1 MRPTVTVQ
9 KEKGKV
15 VTLPGVFLNPIRYDI
30 VRFVHS
36 AMNLNGRQPYAV
48 SRRAGH
54 QNSAESW
61 GTGRAVARIPRC
73 SGGGTQRSGQGAFGN
88 MCRGGRMFAPTKV
101 FRKWTRK
108 VNSKIRKVAVRAA
121 LAASGIPALVMA
133 RGHNIENVP
142 EVPLVVPNAM
152 EGLEKTKDAVK
163 LLRDVG
169 LRADLEKVIHTHG
182 VRAGKGKRRN
192 RRYRTR
198 KGPLIVVSKP
208 CKAFLAFRNLLGV
221 DVQHVRHLNLLK
233 LTPGGHV
240 GRMIVW
246 SEDAF
251 NQLDK
256 IFGGR
261 VPHVPD
267 SKRVIN
273 SEEVQGVLRKKRP
286 SQSKNRKNLP
296 RPKLNPAAKMVKK
309 FNKHQEKLKALTK
322 KSKKAAVEPKKG
334 KEAAKKDVKAEKPKE
349 AKKEQK
355 EEKVVKKK

>member
-1 MRPTVTVQ
+1 
-9 KEKGKV
+9 
-15 VTLPGVFLNPIRYDI
+15 
-30 VRFVHS
+30 
-36 AMNLNGRQPYAV
+36 
-48 SRRAGH
+48 
-54 QNSAESW
+54 
-61 GTGRAVARIPRC
+61 
-73 SGGGTQRSGQGAFGN
+73 
-88 MCRGGRMFAPTKV
+88 MFAPTKV

-108 VNSKIRKVAVRAA
+108 VNKKIRKVAVRAA
-121 LAASGIPALVMA
+121 LAASGVPALIMA

-163 LLRDVG
+163 LLKDMG
-169 LRADLEKVIHTHG
+169 LKADLEKVIHTHG

-221 DVQHVRHLNLLK
+221 DVMHVRHLNLLK

-251 NQLDK
+251 KQLDR

-286 SQSKNRKNLP
+286 SQHKNRKNLP
-296 RPKLNPAAKMVKK
+296 RPVLNPAAKMVKK
-309 FNKHQEKLKALTK
+309 FNRHQEKVRSLTK
-322 KSKKAAVEPKKG
+322 KSKVAPE
-334 KEAAKKDVKAEKPKE
+334 AKKDTKKETKKEAPKEVKGTKAKDVKE
-349 AKKEQK
+349 AKDT
-355 EEKVVKKK
+355 KVVQKKK